1 MIMMTVKSVD
11 DILILSKRKSG
22 SQSTEWR
29 LMILRI
35 LKRKPV
41 YELLTNDSLPSQVLV
56 LEDLV
61 DPVPEL

>member
-1 MIMMTVKSVD
+1 MQIRKPFNRVALMM
-11 DILILSKRKSG
+11 
-22 SQSTEWR
+22 
-29 LMILRI
+29 LRI

-41 YELLTNDSLPSQVLV
+41 HELLTNDSPRSLLLV

>member
-1 MIMMTVKSVD
+1 MQIRKPFNRVALMM
-11 DILILSKRKSG
+11 
-22 SQSTEWR
+22 
-29 LMILRI
+29 LRI

-41 YELLTNDSLPSQVLV
+41 HELLKNDSPRSLLLV